1 MSRPNGGLITETNR
15 QYYAGAQ
22 QFYID
27 STGEGKTFTSTFDT
41 DLVFGGS
48 DPLAGNYNKNNFK
61 IFTSPNANVW
71 TELTPINGSE
81 TGVVVN
87 ATGVASTSVDLT
99 VYNQDIQAGMTVT
112 GLGVDTGTTVLS
124 TINPGT
130 SVTGNAYVP
139 FITGNIGSILSGASV
154 IMTTNITANIL
165 ALGGNAVVDDP
176 NPAGVGIWTD
186 YTPPTFVVSVS
197 TNAGVTTV
205 SWNKQQNA
213 TENGMLLRFQPAI
226 TGTTTLTLSTYN
238 AAILTGMGVSGPYIS
253 SGTIVVSNT
262 STGGRSV
269 IVLSKVMTQR
279 PDSNGA
285 YSFFKQEITL
295 NKNATVVNTAT
306 LTFTS
311 ASPFTAINNIV
322 TVNIFLTAGTYLK
335 IQLNEDTM
343 HDNNGSYGYST
354 LRDIIDNFLIAY
366 VGAGKLIPSVKRSDV
381 IFHAKRGLQE
391 FSYDTLQSIK
401 SQEVSIPSNLAII
414 IPQDFVNYVRLS
426 WIDELGVQHT
436 IFPANTLTSNPY
448 EMPVQDS
455 TGVPTQD
462 SIEENIEGTSI
473 INERWAG
480 TDPARISGALMS
492 NQGDVADIYRT
503 MWGDGYTTW
512 LGQRYGMN
520 PELSQRNGWF
530 TIDERRGMFT
540 FTNNLKNKIVL
551 IEYISDGNAYEL
563 DTRIPKMA
571 EEALYAHIIHAV
583 LSVSANVQEYIV
595 RRFKQE
601 RSAKLRN
608 AKIRLSNL
616 KLDQIIQVM
625 RGKSKWLK
633 F

>member
-99 VYNQDIQAGMTVT
+99 AYNQDIQTGMTVT

-401 SQEVSIPSNLAII
+401 SQEVSIPSNLSII